1 MTDNKTNFNMNT
13 ANGSIHINKPGKKF
27 KKHLK
32 KLKEALGP
40 EATVTRRAGMGWNLL
55 SSSR

>member
-32 KLKEALGP
+32 KLKEILGP
-40 EATVTRRAGMGWNLL
+40 EATVIRRKE
-55 SSSR
+55 